1 MKNDLRKKIVLGIA
15 SAVVLTNQATLI
27 GAGVPKNQVSL
38 TTKEQTFLRKLSGN
52 AITLFEN
59 MDHDGRAFAMKILL
73 HNCKGQ
79 NACKGQGINPN
90 SCKGQNA
97 CKGQGSCRVTAD
109 DAVIMASKRQA
120 LS

>member
-1 MKNDLRKKIVLGIA
+1 MKKDLRKKIVLGIA
-15 SAVVLTNQATLI
+15 TAIAVTNASDLPAAYIAQ
-27 GAGVPKNQVSL
+27 NQVAL
-38 TTKEQTFLRKLSGN
+38 TTKEQAFLRKLSGN
-52 AITLFEN
+52 AITLFQN

-79 NACKGQGINPN
+79 NACKGQGIDPN

-109 DAVIMASKRQA
+109 DAVIMASKRQGI
-120 LS
+120 